1 MADNLRHIFHAFNPE
16 KALNGEELQK
26 YYVGFE
32 ENEKRI
38 ARLKTRLELCLETNE
53 PMKLLFMGHRGS
65 GKTTALNRLVS
76 GLDGAFFIVSYDVI
90 ELLDPNDVK
99 YTDVLLSALAKLT
112 EKAVSENIS
121 LSEKLAA
128 RIEKWGRTLIRTNT
142 ETEEMGAGFGA
153 NIPFYFISLFARMK
167 NESQTRYEVREE
179 IKPRVS
185 ELINIINDT
194 VNEIEK
200 TGKQV
205 LIIIDNLEKTEYEN
219 AMSIFVEHGT
229 QITQPMCKIIY
240 TFPIALRSCDRYS
253 QIRINFSADIMY
265 PSIKIHDK
273 EGNLTDEA
281 LKNRKFMKDI
291 FERRGDL
298 KLIEKEALELAID
311 MSGGVLREYIRI
323 IRDATLNAITFAKE
337 TIDMDCVNDVIKDLK
352 NTYRSQLSD
361 EDYKIL
367 AETAKNRCIRRD
379 GDLVRLLHNLSV
391 LEYANDENWCDV
403 NPVVRLIMEENH

>member
-1 MADNLRHIFHAFNPE
+1 MADNLRQIFHAFNPE

-38 ARLKTRLELCLETNE
+38 ARLRTRLELCLETNE

-65 GKTTALNRLVS
+65 GKTTALNKLVS
-76 GLDGAFFIVSYDVI
+76 GLDDAFFIVSYDVI
-90 ELLDPNDVK
+90 DLLDPNDVK

-112 EKAVSENIS
+112 EKTISENIS
-121 LSEKLAA
+121 LSKELTG
-128 RIEKWGRTLIRTNT
+128 RIEKWGRTLVRTNT
-142 ETEEMGAGFGA
+142 ETEEMGAGFGV
-153 NIPFYFISLFARMK
+153 NIPFYFINLFARMK
-167 NESQTRYEVREE
+167 SESQTRYEVREE

-185 ELINIINDT
+185 ELISIINDT
-194 VNEIEK
+194 VFEIEK

-273 EGNLTDEA
+273 QGNLTEEA
-281 LKNRKFMKDI
+281 LKNRDFMKDI

-298 KLIEKEALELAID
+298 ELIEGEALELAID

-323 IRDATLNAITFAKE
+323 IRDAALNAITFDKE
-337 TIDMDCVNDVIKDLK
+337 KIDMDCVNDVIKDLK

-361 EDYKIL
+361 EDYVIL

-379 GDLVRLLHNLSV
+379 GNLVRLLHNLSV
-391 LEYANDENWCDV
+391 LEYANDENWCDI

>member
-121 LSEKLAA
+121 LSKELTG
-128 RIEKWGRTLIRTNT
+128 RIEKWGSTLIKTNT
-142 ETEEMGAGFGA
+142 DTEEMSAGLGA

-167 NESQTRYEVREE
+167 SESQTRYEVREE

-185 ELINIINDT
+185 ELISIINDT
-194 VNEIEK
+194 VFEIEK

-273 EGNLTDEA
+273 EGN
-281 LKNRKFMKDI
+281 
-291 FERRGDL
+291 
-298 KLIEKEALELAID
+298 
-311 MSGGVLREYIRI
+311 
-323 IRDATLNAITFAKE
+323 
-337 TIDMDCVNDVIKDLK
+337 C
-352 NTYRSQLSD
+352 
-361 EDYKIL
+361 
-367 AETAKNRCIRRD
+367 
-379 GDLVRLLHNLSV
+379 
-391 LEYANDENWCDV
+391 
-403 NPVVRLIMEENH
+403 